1 MVLKSGSLVTSS
13 VDVDGWIECW
23 GRDMSLGNVFWKGVL
38 SLDLPLWLFC
48 FQLPWGEQLYSGTPS
63 LPTTVFC
70 FITSPQRWGICG
82 RKPETMSPKKSF
94 PQVFCHSNEKWLS
107 LHLVSET
114 TVPRWESVFWSSGS
128 LVSELELVL
137 HMRPSCSPSI
147 MKRGCGMATSCLC
160 FRVEA
165 VASPV
170 LSKNSTE

>member
-1 MVLKSGSLVTSS
+1 
-13 VDVDGWIECW
+13 
-23 GRDMSLGNVFWKGVL
+23 MSLGNVFWKGVL

-107 LHLVSET
+107 LHLVLEIN
-114 TVPRWESVFWSSGS
+114 GS
-128 LVSELELVL
+128 HQKLLCPDENQCPGAQAVLVSELELVL

-147 MKRGCGMATSCLC
+147 MKRGCGMTTSCLC

-165 VASPV
+165 VASPM

>member
-82 RKPETMSPKKSF
+82 WKPETMSPKKSF
-94 PQVFCHSNEKWLS
+94 PQVSCHSNEKWLS
-107 LHLVSET
+107 LHLVLEP
-114 TVPRWESVFWSSGS
+114 TVPRWESVLSSSSACLRVGIGAAHETQ
-128 LVSELELVL
+128 LY
-137 HMRPSCSPSI
+137 SPSI